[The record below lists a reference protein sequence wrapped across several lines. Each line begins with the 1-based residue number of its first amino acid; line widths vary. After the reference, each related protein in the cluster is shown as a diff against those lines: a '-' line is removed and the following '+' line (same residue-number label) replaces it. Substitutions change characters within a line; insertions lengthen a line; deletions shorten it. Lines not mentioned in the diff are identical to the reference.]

1 MLDLPVSGGTPG
13 SGRSSVTGYS
23 AVNASHGQTSYS
35 DTNER
40 IQVSKEKT
48 FKKYTNIFVV

>member
-23 AVNASHGQTSYS
+23 AGSASHGQTSFS
-35 DTNER
+35 GTNGR
-40 IQVSKEKT
+40 ILVSKKKI
-48 FKKYTNIFVV
+48 FKKHTNIFVV